1 MKDYHKMVHQ
11 LEKLKQVYPH
21 YSMGRHLS
29 SIIGDRNVWGMG
41 DGELSGLFD
50 EYVGS
55 LVVHSDSDVEDI
67 INQGMCLDRFK
78 LYEDASPYEDE

>member
-1 MKDYHKMVHQ
+1 
-11 LEKLKQVYPH
+11 
-21 YSMGRHLS
+21 
-29 SIIGDRNVWGMG
+29 MG